1 MMGANH
7 AATGA
12 AAWIAVTSTAPFAL
26 GLHPVSSVGVMT
38 GAVVCAG
45 AAVLP
50 DADHHNGTF
59 AHSLPPVSEWVSD
72 AVEAVSGGHRNGTHS
87 FLGIAV
93 FTALAWAAGLLTIQ
107 TESFGTVY
115 VGGGVLAVLLIAL
128 ALKALRLTRRGR
140 LAPWLTSLTVAALV
154 ALFAP
159 EEWNWL
165 PVAVGLG
172 VTVHVLGD
180 VLTTNGAPLLW
191 PVRFRAPRRVRRS
204 LVLDDVW
211 RPGGSFAVPLLGS
224 TGSVREWLLATAVGL
239 YATVGF
245 TWSALDQMG
254 FDTFGTYTRL
264 STTVH
269 DAAANLSATFALA
282 GW

>member
-26 GLHPVSSVGVMT
+26 GIHPVSSVGVMT

-45 AAVLP
+45 AALLP

-72 AVEAVSGGHRNGTHS
+72 AVEAVSGGHRQGTHS
-87 FLGIAV
+87 LLGIAV
-93 FTALAWAAGLLTIQ
+93 FTALAWAAGLVTVE
-107 TESFGTVY
+107 TASFGTVY
-115 VGGGVLAVLLIAL
+115 VGGGVLAVLLVAL
-128 ALKALRLTRRGR
+128 ALKALKLTRGGK
-140 LAPWLTSLTVAALV
+140 LAPWLTSLAVAALV

-165 PVAVGLG
+165 PVAVGIG
-172 VTVHVLGD
+172 VTVHILGD

-191 PVRFRAPRRVRRS
+191 PVKFRAPRWVRRS
-204 LVLDDVW
+204 LLVDDVW
-211 RPGGSFAVPLLGS
+211 RPSGSFALPLLGS

-239 YATVGF
+239 YAIVGF
-245 TWSALDQMG
+245 TWSALAQMG
-254 FDTFGTYTRL
+254 FDVFGTWERL
-264 STTVH
+264 
-269 DAAANLSATFALA
+269 AAVAATAVGLML
-282 GW
+282 

>member
-26 GLHPVSSVGVMT
+26 GWHPVSSVGVMT

-45 AAVLP
+45 AALLP

-72 AVEAVSGGHRNGTHS
+72 AVETVSGGHRQGTHS
-87 FLGIAV
+87 FLGIVV
-93 FTALAWAAGLLTIQ
+93 FTALAWLAGLVTVE

-115 VGGGVLAVLLIAL
+115 VGGGLLAVLLVAL
-128 ALKALRLTRRGR
+128 ALKALKLTRRGK
-140 LAPWLTSLTVAALV
+140 LMPWVTSLTIAALV
-154 ALFAP
+154 ALFSP

-165 PVAVGLG
+165 PVAVGIG
-172 VTVHVLGD
+172 VTVHILGD

-191 PVRFRAPRRVRRS
+191 PVKIRSPRWVRRS
-204 LVLDDVW
+204 LVVDDVW
-211 RPGGSFAVPLLGS
+211 RPSGSFALPLLGD
-224 TGSVREWLLATAVGL
+224 TGSVREWILATAVGL

-245 TWSALDQMG
+245 VWSALDQMG
-254 FDTFGTYTRL
+254 YDTYGTYER
-264 STTVH
+264 V
-269 DAAANLSATFALA
+269 ASAIQALA
-282 GW
+282 SGVA

>member
-26 GLHPVSSVGVMT
+26 GWHPVSSVGVMT

-45 AAVLP
+45 AALLP

-72 AVEAVSGGHRNGTHS
+72 AVEAIAGGHRQGTHS
-87 FLGIAV
+87 VLGIAV
-93 FTALAWAAGLLTIQ
+93 FTALAWLAGLVTVE
-107 TESFGTVY
+107 TAAFGTVY
-115 VGGGVLAVLLIAL
+115 VGGGVLAVLLVAL
-128 ALKALRLTRRGR
+128 ALKALKLTRRGR

-172 VTVHVLGD
+172 VTVHILGD

-191 PVRFRAPRRVRRS
+191 PVKVRSPRWVRRS
-204 LVLDDVW
+204 LVVDDVW
-211 RPGGSFAVPLLGS
+211 RPSGSFALPLLGS
-224 TGSVREWLLATAVGL
+224 TGSVREWLLATAVGT
-239 YATVGF
+239 YAVVGF
-245 TWSALDQMG
+245 VWSALDQMG
-254 FDTFGTYTRL
+254 FDTLGTWDRL
-264 STTVH
+264 L
-269 DAAANLSATFALA
+269 AAVRATAAVAL
-282 GW
+282 

>member
-26 GLHPVSSVGVMT
+26 GWHPVSSVGVMT

-45 AAVLP
+45 AALLP

-72 AVEAVSGGHRNGTHS
+72 AVETIAGGHRQGTHS

-93 FTALAWAAGLLTIQ
+93 FTALAWLAGLVTVE
-107 TESFGTVY
+107 TASFGTVY
-115 VGGGVLAVLLIAL
+115 VGGGLLAVLLVAL
-128 ALKALRLTRRGR
+128 ALKALKLTRRGK
-140 LAPWLTSLTVAALV
+140 LVPWVTSLTVAVLV
-154 ALFAP
+154 ALFSP

-172 VTVHVLGD
+172 VAIHILGD

-191 PVRFRAPRRVRRS
+191 PVKIRSPRWVRRS
-204 LVLDDVW
+204 LVVDDVW
-211 RPGGSFAVPLLGS
+211 RPSGSFALPLLGS
-224 TGSVREWLLATAVGL
+224 TGSVREWILATAVGM

-245 TWSALDQMG
+245 VWSALDQMG
-254 FDTFGTYTRL
+254 FDTLGTYER
-264 STTVH
+264 VV
-269 DAAANLSATFALA
+269 AAIQVLA
-282 GW
+282 SGAA